1 MSTPRAIVAILSV
14 LGAAPAF
21 GQIDAFDGQDAV
33 ERTSSDL
40 RASFDAVLEQ
50 FSTEFEKRPFDVVS
64 RVERCRFLEAFPGEY
79 EYLDWLDDVYELGE
93 RCIEDARTEFPDHP
107 EIVLLELERMYDDVA
122 LLEAGEKAIA
132 ALSSRN
138 WTAGQ
143 SARLHTLLANAA
155 DRLGN
160 ESAGRYA
167 IRALELDERANV
179 RLIVAASLIARGDD
193 AGAVGVLASPMDTHG
208 ADEEAWY
215 YLTSKMSLL
224 ADLEAAAPVVATH
237 AKLLES
243 DGYYDHV
250 EAARALRRVGAFEL
264 ARGEL
269 ELATESMTYSSADER
284 ERFVFEYDR
293 GSAEQAFSAYNSLRD
308 LGWAEDP
315 LGINRVA
322 LFLRHPSLPVR
333 WRDALGLVGLA
344 ATIAAIGLLVVL
356 PVALVHY
363 RGLVKRARSG
373 VAYPTE
379 GWQLRH
385 GWLAALALGA
395 ASVLAAYTAGPFD
408 IFADTPTAWVFDATD
423 SQLAQLAF
431 AESLLLVLLLLPL
444 AWLARTR
451 QPVWWTTTWPIPKAL
466 LIGVSVALLLRIPF
480 FLIWAAIPDNIP
492 SMLGEDLVWQ
502 MILSVR
508 DRFGV
513 AAALWVLV
521 LVAAVAEEFIFRGV
535 LLKAFSSHVAFGW
548 ANVLQAALFAGAH
561 MDFAQTPFLFGVG
574 LAAGGLARKSGGLL
588 APMVMHGTF
597 NLVVGLQVLQA

>member
-1 MSTPRAIVAILSV
+1 MSIPRAIVAIVSL
-14 LGAAPAF
+14 LGAPQTFAQPDVFDTQNAIERI
-21 GQIDAFDGQDAV
+21 GSDA
-33 ERTSSDL
+33 

-50 FSTEFEKRPFDVVS
+50 FSAEFDKRPFDVVL
-64 RVERCRFLEAFPGEY
+64 RVERCRFLDAFTVDY

-93 RCIEDARTEFPDHP
+93 RCIEEARTEFPDHP

-122 LLEAGEKAIA
+122 LLDAGEKALA
-132 ALSSRN
+132 KLSSQN

-143 SARLHTLLANAA
+143 NARLHTLLANAA

-160 ESAGRYA
+160 ESAARYA
-167 IRALELDERANV
+167 TRALELDERADV
-179 RLIVAASLIARGDD
+179 RLIVATSRMAGGDD
-193 AGAVGVLASPMDTHG
+193 AGALAVLASPMDPHG
-208 ADEEAWY
+208 SGDEAWY
-215 YLTSKMSLL
+215 YLTRKMSLL
-224 ADLEAAAPVVATH
+224 AELEAAAPVVATH

-264 ARGEL
+264 ARQEL
-269 ELATESMTYSSADER
+269 DLATENMTYSSADER
-284 ERFVFEYDR
+284 ERFVFEYER
-293 GSAEQAFSAYNSLRD
+293 GSAEQAFGAYDSLRD

-315 LGINRVA
+315 LGINRAA
-322 LFLRHPSLPVR
+322 LFLRHPSLPLR

-344 ATIAAIGLLVVL
+344 ATIAVIALLVVL

-363 RGLVKRARSG
+363 RGLVRRARSG
-373 VAYPTE
+373 AAYPTE

-385 GWLAALALGA
+385 GWYAMLALGVG
-395 ASVLAAYTAGPFD
+395 SIIAAYTAGPFD
-408 IFADTPTAWVFDATD
+408 IFAGTPTAWVFDATD
-423 SQLAQLAF
+423 PQLAQLAV
-431 AESLLLVLLLLPL
+431 AESMLLVLLLLPL

-466 LIGVSVALLLRIPF
+466 LIGVGVALLFRIPF
-480 FLIWAAIPDNIP
+480 FLIWAAVPDGIP

-508 DRFGV
+508 DRFGF

-521 LVAAVAEEFIFRGV
+521 LVAAVAEEFVFRGV
-535 LLKAFSSHVAFGW
+535 LLKAFSNHIGLGW
-548 ANVLQAALFAGAH
+548 ANVLQAALFAAAH
-561 MDFAQTPFLFGVG
+561 VDLTQTPLLFGLG
-574 LAAGGLARKSGGLL
+574 LAAGGLAKKSGGLV